1 VVALKPNWV
10 KGHARKAAA
19 LMGLQCYGEAKECYQ
34 RALKYE
40 PDDAALQKGL
50 DKVGHLGRGS

>member
-1 VVALKPNWV
+1 
-10 KGHARKAAA
+10 
-19 LMGLQCYGEAKECYQ
+19 MGLQCYGEAKECYQ